1 MSLQDR
7 TYTPAA
13 VGGPP
18 SAIESENA
26 SALEADGI
34 NPKGKDAEEVV
45 AEKEE
50 VDYGFA
56 HPAASRPQR
65 TVWIPRDEFGLA
77 EEEARACK
85 DAGVSVSDV
94 HASMDAK
101 GGVDVSGGP
110 PDFIR

>member
-1 MSLQDR
+1 MQDR

-13 VGGPP
+13 DEGPP
-18 SAIESENA
+18 SAIESDNA
-26 SALEADGI
+26 SALEEEGI
-34 NPKGKDAEEVV
+34 NSKGKDAAEVV

-65 TVWIPRDEFGLA
+65 TVWIPRDEFGWA
-77 EEEARACK
+77 EEEARACR
-85 DAGVSVSDV
+85 DAGVLVSDV
-94 HASMDAK
+94 HATMNAK

-110 PDFIR
+110 PDYIR